1 MLKAYAGLAVLLEG
15 EFPVNLTSGFKG
27 AGTQPTSLLMQEEE
41 DIT

>member
-15 EFPVNLTSGFKG
+15 ESPVNLTSGFKG
-27 AGTQPTSLLMQEEE
+27 AGTQPTSLLMQEE